1 MVVPVDWFGLPSL
14 AIVHQ
19 LQGASLAA
27 VALGV
32 AIAAG
37 FVFLGWM
44 QFLFGR

>member
-1 MVVPVDWFGLPSL
+1 MVPVHLDWASFCS

-27 VALGV
+27 VALRV

-44 QFLFGR
+44 QFRFGR